1 MEMIR
6 TFRIVATDKETF
18 EQRDYKYTES
28 YQVSGNIATVSYYD
42 DEFTSLSTDTI
53 DLDTFDVRAMPNKT
67 SRKGVYYKARP
78 LPSIASLAPI
88 VAVFK
93 YIPVT
98 IPVRIPTE
106 QIEIPQPIISIT
118 KAGYKSIGISVPA
131 VNIPVPAVAIAKEA

>member
-28 YQVSGNIATVSYYD
+28 YQVNGNIATVSYYD

-78 LPSIASLAPI
+78 LPSIASLMPLITVIHYVPRKIPI
-88 VAVFK
+88 DITV
-93 YIPVT
+93 
-98 IPVRIPTE
+98 PTFT
-106 QIEIPQPIISIT
+106 P
-118 KAGYKSIGISVPA
+118 
-131 VNIPVPAVAIAKEA
+131 PVPVVTVAKA

>member
-53 DLDTFDVRAMPNKT
+53 DLTQFEVRAMPNKT
-67 SRKGVYYKARP
+67 SRKGAYYKARP
-78 LPSIASLAPI
+78 LPSILSLLPS
-88 VAVFK
+88 VF
-93 YIPVT
+93 VT
-98 IPVRIPTE
+98 VNPPLKIIIKTPDIYPE
-106 QIEIPQPIISIT
+106 PPIIT
-118 KAGYKSIGISVPA
+118 
-131 VNIPVPAVAIAKEA
+131 VATL